1 VFTTGQ
7 SVGHYEILEK
17 LGEGGMGI
25 VYKARDTR
33 LNRLVALKLLT
44 TDKLDQENQLRRFGL
59 EARTASALNH
69 PNIITI
75 FDICSEDA
83 TYFIAMEYV
92 GGKTLDQVIPRK
104 GMRVSEA
111 LKVAIQITDALS
123 AAERAGIIHR
133 DLKPSNIMVA
143 ESGLV
148 KVLDFGLAKLADTAA
163 QDETV
168 DDDLPRTVKGTILG
182 TTSYMSPEQAEGK
195 PLDSRSD
202 IFSFGSVLYEM
213 LTGRRA
219 FGGETGVSTIS
230 SILRDEPQAVSRVAR
245 GIPRDLEQIVNRC
258 LRKDP
263 NRRFQTISDVRIA
276 LLELKEDSESGK
288 LLTGEGF
295 KKARRRG
302 WVAGGSVLGAFVI
315 AAGIWLLI
323 SPHAVQV
330 EPRAIPFT
338 NYPGFQG
345 YPAFSPDGKQV
356 AFAWTGG
363 RGTVT
368 HIYVKIIGTDI
379 PLPLTSG
386 EISDTHPVWAANGK
400 SIAYI
405 RALSPTTNGIYQI
418 APLGGHERYI
428 AELPAGLFPALSW
441 SRDGRW
447 LVTSGQCQGSA
458 NSRCIFIVSAED
470 GNIRALSFGH
480 ANDEF
485 SPALSP
491 DSQFLAFS
499 RRVSDSD
506 WGIFVVPVSQDL
518 LPTGLPR
525 RLRTPSGS
533 NRQAVWTAD
542 GKDLIVANGG
552 TVTTRLWR
560 VPVDSGNPVRQ
571 ISIAGEVAYQ
581 PAVSPVEQRLAYAHD
596 FNNANIWRVAITPG
610 GKAGAPVLAIAS
622 ARSSWIKPNGIS
634 PDGRKIAFES
644 NRSGPRGIWV
654 SNTDGSDAAFL
665 FGGLDYLS
673 GSPVWSPDGRWIA
686 FDTRKDGNPEIYLIS
701 ADGGAVRRLTNNK
714 ADDMV
719 PCWSHD
725 GKSIYFDSNRTGRYE
740 VFKISP
746 EGGAEVQVTHN
757 GGWAPQESPD
767 GKFLF
772 YTRSRAVSTPLFKI
786 STEGGDETQ
795 ILPSVRER
803 WWAVGN
809 EGIWW
814 MRGSGTERDQDLW
827 LMESAQTEDGDLRFL
842 SFATGAV
849 TTASALKN
857 PYGGVAISPDGGA
870 LLFNQIDHRATEIL
884 LVDNFR

>member
-1 VFTTGQ
+1 
-7 SVGHYEILEK
+7 
-17 LGEGGMGI
+17 MGI

-33 LNRLVALKLLT
+33 LNRLVALKLLP

-59 EARTASALNH
+59 EARAASALNH

-75 FDICSEDA
+75 FDICSEDDS
-83 TYFIAMEYV
+83 YFIAMEYV

-104 GMRVSEA
+104 GMRLGEA
-111 LKVAIQITDALS
+111 LKIAIQITDALS

-133 DLKPSNIMVA
+133 DLKPSNIMIA
-143 ESGLV
+143 ESGLI
-148 KVLDFGLAKLADTAA
+148 KVLDFGLAKLADTAV

-168 DDDLPRTVKGTILG
+168 DDGLPRTVKGTILG
-182 TTSYMSPEQAEGK
+182 TTHYMSPEQAEGK
-195 PLDSRSD
+195 PLDARSD

-219 FGGETGVSTIS
+219 FEGETGASTLTS
-230 SILRDEPQAVSRVAR
+230 VLRDDPQPVSQIAR
-245 GIPRDLEQIVNRC
+245 GIPRELEQIVNRC

-263 NRRFQTISDVRIA
+263 NRRFQTISDVRIG

-288 LLTGEGF
+288 LPVGEGF
-295 KKARRRG
+295 KRTKWRG
-302 WVAGGSVLGAFVI
+302 WIASGSILAAFAI
-315 AAGIWLLI
+315 AAGIWYLV
-323 SPHAVQV
+323 SPHTLQV

-345 YPAFSPDGKQV
+345 YPAFSPDGKQI

-368 HIYVKIIGTDI
+368 HIWVKIIGTDN
-379 PLPLTSG
+379 PLQLTFD
-386 EISDTHPVWAANGK
+386 ERSDTHPAWAADGK

-405 RALSPTTNGIYQI
+405 RALSPTVNGIYQVV
-418 APLGGHERYI
+418 PLGGRERHI
-428 AELPAGLFPALSW
+428 AELPASLFPALNW

-447 LVTSGQCQGSA
+447 LVTSGQRQEPA
-458 NSRCIFIVSAED
+458 RSRCIFVISAES
-470 GNIRALSFGH
+470 GNIRALPFGDR
-480 ANDEF
+480 NDEF

-518 LPTGLPR
+518 VPTGLPR
-525 RLRTPSGS
+525 RLRTPTGS

-542 GKDLIVANGG
+542 GQEVIVANGG

-560 VPVDSGNPVRQ
+560 VPVDGRNPVRQ
-571 ISIAGEVAYQ
+571 ISITGDVAYQ
-581 PAVSPVEQRLAYAHD
+581 PAVSPAEQRLAYAHD
-596 FNNANIWRVAITPG
+596 FNNANIWSVPVTPA
-610 GKAGAPVLAIAS
+610 GKAGAPVLAVAS

-654 SNTDGSDAAFL
+654 SNTDGSDASFL
-665 FGGLDYLS
+665 FGGSDYLS
-673 GSPVWSPDGRWIA
+673 GSPAWSPDGRWIA
-686 FDTRKDGNPEIYLIS
+686 FDTRKDTNPEIYLIS

-725 GKSIYFDSNRTGRYE
+725 GKWIYFDSNRTGQYE
-740 VFKISP
+740 VFKISR
-746 EGGAEVQVTHN
+746 EGGSEVQVTHN

-772 YTRSRAVSTPLFKI
+772 YTRSRAVSSPLLKI
-786 STEGGDETQ
+786 PTEGGDETQ
-795 ILPSVRER
+795 VLPSVRER
-803 WWAVGN
+803 WWAVGDG
-809 EGIWW
+809 GIWW
-814 MRGSGTERDQDLW
+814 MNGSGTQRDQDLW
-827 LMESAQTEDGDLRFL
+827 LMESAQTEYGDLRFL
-842 SFATGAV
+842 SFASGAITTAGAV
-849 TTASALKN
+849 LKN
-857 PYGGVAISPDGGA
+857 PYGGVAISRDGST